1 MIDINF
7 WLEGFTSALE
17 ANFGE
22 RVYFVGL
29 QGSYRRGDATEKSDI
44 DLVVILDELT
54 AKDIEKYSDML
65 DTLPY
70 RELVCGFISGKR
82 ELFLWEPSDLFQL
95 YYDTMPIKGSLD
107 ELEPLIDA
115 EAVNR
120 AIKTGA
126 CSVYHTCVHNM
137 IYEKWEGILS
147 AAYKSAYYTVQ
158 AIGFKNSGKFANSAD
173 ELTLLVSEEDR
184 EIVKT
189 YMRIKN
195 GGKVDFAETS
205 EKLFKWAQKIIG

>member
-29 QGSYRRGDATEKSDI
+29 QGSYRRGEATEKSDI
-44 DLVVILDELT
+44 DVVVILDELT
-54 AKDIEKYSDML
+54 AEDIAKYSAML
-65 DTLPY
+65 DDLPH

-82 ELFLWEPSDLFQL
+82 ELLAWEPCDLFQL
-95 YYDTMPIKGSLD
+95 YYDTMPIKGSFD

-195 GGKVDFAETS
+195 GGKVDFADTS